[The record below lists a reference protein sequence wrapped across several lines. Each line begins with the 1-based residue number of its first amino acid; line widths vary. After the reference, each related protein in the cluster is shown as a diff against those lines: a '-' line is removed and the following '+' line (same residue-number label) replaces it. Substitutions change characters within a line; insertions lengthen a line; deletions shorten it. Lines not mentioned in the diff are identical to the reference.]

1 MRFDTGGGYIRGVM
15 AGMKPIANDAGIRD
29 RRAKRE
35 LGYEGPNSP
44 ANPFGMAAISNV
56 QLRNKFNRN
65 GVAQRTWG
73 DDTAASNVIER
84 LGIFPPW
91 IPPTLLLTPL
101 ARLTRRWLDLSNFPG
116 KRMFRSVEAG
126 GGCRNDS
133 NESISCFL
141 DRDTIEEKRKR
152 T

>member
-29 RRAKRE
+29 RRAKRDTRGRTRRPTP
-35 LGYEGPNSP
+35 LAWLQSATCNSEINSIGTALHNVRGATILRP
-44 ANPFGMAAISNV
+44 ATSSNDWEFFLHGFR
-56 QLRNKFNRN
+56 QLYS
-65 GVAQRTWG
+65 
-73 DDTAASNVIER
+73 TA
-84 LGIFPPW
+84 
-91 IPPTLLLTPL
+91 PL